1 MPRLLLLLFALYAL
15 VSCTLRIVGNLAII
29 AKPKGHA
36 GTILAPVQANVGEL
50 WCAAEKLG
58 ERIPIEYGE
67 FTRLHDKKVFE
78 AKIKDNK
85 AKLHVGKVPAT
96 AAGKY
101 MCEVRTEEGPLLKGY
116 LSIYCPPVLRL
127 PTGSI
132 FHEVP
137 NARPPKVIGAVK
149 KAMAGDRVEL
159 LCPVFG
165 YPEPFARWEKDGR
178 AIESS
183 SSIEY
188 DGNNLIL
195 PQAEATMSGVY
206 TCIADNSFPMFV
218 DGPAMPHQ
226 LIFEQ
231 KVIIDS

>member
-1 MPRLLLLLFALYAL
+1 M
-15 VSCTLRIVGNLAII
+15 SSLAYF
-29 AKPKGHA
+29 
-36 GTILAPVQANVGEL
+36 
-50 WCAAEKLG
+50 
-58 ERIPIEYGE
+58 R
-67 FTRLHDKKVFE
+67 
-78 AKIKDNK
+78 
-85 AKLHVGKVPAT
+85 
-96 AAGKY
+96 
-101 MCEVRTEEGPLLKGY
+101 
-116 LSIYCPPVLRL
+116 PPVLRL
-127 PTGSI
+127 PTGSV

-149 KAMAGDRVEL
+149 KAMAGDHVEL

-165 YPEPFARWEKDGR
+165 YPEPFARWEKDG
-178 AIESS
+178 APIDSS
-183 SSIEY
+183 LSIEY

-195 PQAEATMSGVY
+195 AHAEATMNGVY